1 MLSASLRKS
10 VTDLTRRRARTVFSV
25 LTLAIAV
32 ASISFFAIPTLI
44 DRAMQDEVRA
54 GRLADVTMDM
64 RPVELTDEQLA
75 GLAALPNV
83 AAVEPRSSVDVRVLV
98 GERRAPARVIG
109 IRDFASQGVDILR
122 VESGAFPGPR
132 ELLADVQNANVGV
145 YHGRAGDSLSVLSA
159 GGDRAEFT
167 VSGRGRTLPGGE
179 QVQDENV
186 IVLYAPA
193 TTVALLSGEAG
204 YGELALRLDDPSPD
218 AAQTAVDAVRRYLF
232 RVPGFTGL
240 SDLPE
245 VRAPGDWPAKADTE
259 QFAQLLGVITVLALL
274 SALVLISN
282 TMSTLVAEQTREI
295 GIMRAVGA
303 RRRQA
308 ALLYL
313 RTTLLLGALGALVGI
328 ALGILLANLLARMFG
343 SSFWAI
349 DVGLGVDPVVLL
361 ISLLVG
367 LLAPPLAALP
377 AIRRSLR
384 VDLREALEAS
394 GSALGGQDAADRALR
409 RADFL
414 PRVMQIGLRNVGR
427 RKRRSL
433 ATASIVALAVANLL
447 AVLAVTEA
455 ATQATRSSWGDHLE
469 DVQISTGGRA
479 LFDERAERTI
489 RATPGVSEAEPVL
502 KNTVELAGSEAFVWG
517 VERNPLF
524 RYRLAGGRWFSTG
537 EERAGERVA
546 VIERNIAQ
554 LVGVDVGGRVRLET
568 AAGDADFRILGIAK
582 NQQENGT
589 ALYVPLTTTRALL
602 GQPAGASAY
611 WIKTESPDQAFVDR
625 TTSLLEDRLAALGYE
640 VTSEIKY
647 VAERDEIA
655 ANSSLT
661 TPIAVLGFLIVAMS
675 MVGLANAITTN
686 VLERTREIGILRS
699 IGARARDIRR
709 IFTTEGVALAL
720 TGWLLGIPLGYAL
733 TRLLV
738 WLVWQ
743 VVDVRLPVVFPPWNI
758 LIALIG
764 TVALALLV
772 LFLPVRRAVRFRP
785 GDALRYA

>member
-1 MLSASLRKS
+1 MFSASLRKS
-10 VTDLTRRRARTVFSV
+10 VTDLSRRRARTIFSV

-44 DRAMQDEVRA
+44 DRAMQDEVRE

-64 RPVELTDEQLA
+64 RPVGVTDEQLA
-75 GLAALPNV
+75 ALAALPNV
-83 AAVEPRSSVDVRVLV
+83 AAVEPRSSVEVRVLV

-109 IRDFASQGVDILR
+109 IRDFASQGVDVLR

-145 YHGRAGDSLSVLSA
+145 YHGRAGGSLTVLSA
-159 GGDRAEFT
+159 GGERAAFT
-167 VSGRGRTLPGGE
+167 ISGRGRTLPGGE

-204 YGELALRLDDPSPD
+204 YGELALRLDDPNPD
-218 AAQTAVDAVRRYLF
+218 AALETVDAVRRYLLT
-232 RVPGFTGL
+232 VPGFTGL

-245 VRAPGDWPAKADTE
+245 LRAPGDWPAKADTE

-303 RRRQA
+303 RRQQV
-308 ALLYL
+308 ALVYL

-328 ALGILLANLLARMFG
+328 VLGVLLANLLARMFG
-343 SSFWAI
+343 SAFWAI
-349 DVGLGVDPVVLL
+349 DVGFGVDPVVLL

-377 AIRRSLR
+377 AIRRALR

-394 GSALGGQDAADRALR
+394 GSALGGQDAADRARL
-409 RADFL
+409 AGFL

-447 AVLAVTEA
+447 AVLAMAEA
-455 ATQATRSSWGDHLE
+455 ATEATRTSWGDHLE

-502 KNTVELAGSEAFVWG
+502 KNTVELAGREAFVWG
-517 VERNPLF
+517 VERDPLF
-524 RYRLAGGRWFSTG
+524 RYRLAGGRWFSAG
-537 EERAGERVA
+537 EEQAGERVA

-554 LVGVDVGGRVRLET
+554 LVGVEVAAASGSRPPREMPTSASSESRRTSRRTGRR
-568 AAGDADFRILGIAK
+568 
-582 NQQENGT
+582 
-589 ALYVPLTTTRALL
+589 
-602 GQPAGASAY
+602 S
-611 WIKTESPDQAFVDR
+611 
-625 TTSLLEDRLAALGYE
+625 TSR
-640 VTSEIKY
+640 
-647 VAERDEIA
+647 
-655 ANSSLT
+655 
-661 TPIAVLGFLIVAMS
+661 
-675 MVGLANAITTN
+675 
-686 VLERTREIGILRS
+686 
-699 IGARARDIRR
+699 
-709 IFTTEGVALAL
+709 
-720 TGWLLGIPLGYAL
+720 
-733 TRLLV
+733 
-738 WLVWQ
+738 
-743 VVDVRLPVVFPPWNI
+743 
-758 LIALIG
+758 
-764 TVALALLV
+764 
-772 LFLPVRRAVRFRP
+772 
-785 GDALRYA
+785 